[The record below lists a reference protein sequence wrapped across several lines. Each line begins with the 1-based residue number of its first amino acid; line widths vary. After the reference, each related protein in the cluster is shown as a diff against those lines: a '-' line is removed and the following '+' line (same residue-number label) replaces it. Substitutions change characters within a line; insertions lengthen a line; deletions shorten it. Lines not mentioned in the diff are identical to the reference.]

1 VRPPQQP
8 LKHQTKAPHGMRNHG
23 MRQGMRHGMYATCHG
38 IHVRGFPG
46 CARVTPPREFSLKLI
61 IPGPVGRWR

>member
-8 LKHQTKAPHGMRNHG
+8 LKHQTKAPYGMRNHG
-23 MRQGMRHGMYATCHG
+23 MRHGMRHAKLS
-38 IHVRGFPG
+38 P
-46 CARVTPPREFSLKLI
+46 KLI